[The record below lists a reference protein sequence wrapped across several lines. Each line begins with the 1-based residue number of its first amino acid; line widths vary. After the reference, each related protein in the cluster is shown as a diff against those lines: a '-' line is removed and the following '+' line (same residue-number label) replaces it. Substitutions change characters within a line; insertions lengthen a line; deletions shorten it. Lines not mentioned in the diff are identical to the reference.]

1 MLLARTNNPLVP
13 AKAETQ
19 GGKLRSSNKWLWIPA
34 CAGKSETF
42 RSCLAPSHLDQ
53 RIGDPHTLAA
63 GTYEQRVEVDRL
75 EPPVA
80 RHHEVAKTQAAI
92 DERVDVPGAGAAKA
106 VKQLCHF

>member
-34 CAGKSETF
+34 CAGMSGTF
-42 RSCLAPSHLDQ
+42 CSCLAPSHLDQ
-53 RIGDPHTLAA
+53 CIGDPHTLAA
-63 GTYEQRVEVDRL
+63 GAHEHRVEVDRL

-80 RHHEVAKTQAAI
+80 RHHEVAKAQAAI
-92 DERVDVPGAGAAKA
+92 DQRVNVPRTGAARKEG
-106 VKQLCHF
+106 